1 MGRTMIATMI
11 AVCLVALLCAA
22 AMGDEKPAGPKH
34 NLVTFFNKCRA
45 GGEVTVAYIGGSIT
59 AQEGW
64 RPFTTK
70 WLQEQ
75 FKGLKI
81 KEVNAAIGG
90 TGSWLGAFRLQKHV
104 LQYDPDAL
112 FVEFAVN
119 DNGAPDDEVKA
130 TMEGIVRQAW
140 SRPKKPDIMFTF
152 TTAGNLDVPTARHQ
166 AVADAYGIP
175 TCDFQASVRALC
187 VPGLVDWDI
196 MAADRVHPGDWGH
209 AVYAA
214 TLATHLRR
222 QMNLKEAAP
231 PPDVLPPATFSD
243 EYTTARLMPV
253 TVNVP
258 EGWQKLDKGWCFDDG
273 SLMATKPGQTI
284 EFKFNATMVAI
295 FYELRM
301 DGGIVAAEVD
311 GKPAGE
317 PLDVSCGPT
326 YRFNRLNS
334 LLVAKGLPKGLHT
347 LKLTVLDKKHE
358 LSNGHEFHLGYL
370 MLAG

>member
-1 MGRTMIATMI
+1 MERTMIVMLI
-11 AVCLVALLCAA
+11 AVGLLALLCTTAL
-22 AMGDEKPAGPKH
+22 GDEAPAGPKH

-64 RPFTTK
+64 RPFTTR
-70 WLQEQ
+70 WLGEQ

-81 KEVNAAIGG
+81 HEVNAAIGG
-90 TGSWLGAFRLQKHV
+90 TGSWLGAFRLRKHV
-104 LQYDPDAL
+104 LQYDPDLL

-119 DNGAPDDEVKA
+119 DNGTPDDQVKA

-140 SRPKKPDIMFTF
+140 GRPKKPDIMFTY
-152 TTAGNLDVPTARHQ
+152 TTAGNLDVPTQRHQ

-175 TCDFQASVRALC
+175 TCDFQASIRALC
-187 VPGLVDWDI
+187 VPGLVDWNI
-196 MAADRVHPGDWGH
+196 LAADNVHPNDWGH

-214 TLATHLRR
+214 TLATHLRQ
-222 QMNLKEAAP
+222 QMALKDAAP
-231 PPDVLPPATFSD
+231 PPEVLPAATFSD
-243 EYTTARLMPV
+243 EFVTARLMPV
-253 TVNVP
+253 TGVVP
-258 EGWQKLDKGWCFDDG
+258 EGWQKLDKSYCFDDG
-273 SLMATKPGQTI
+273 SILATKPGATI
-284 EFKFNATMVAI
+284 EFKFAATQVSL

-301 DGGIVAAEVD
+301 DGGFIAAEID

-317 PLDVSCGPT
+317 YDVSAGPT
-326 YRFNRLNS
+326 YRFPRLNA
-334 LLVAKGLPKGLHT
+334 LQVAKDLAKGQHMLR
-347 LKLTVLDKKHE
+347 LTVLDKKHE